1 MIPLQ
6 VNEKYILSRTYGNI
20 GQMFDK
26 IEVEEGYT
34 IVKEILD
41 ERLQAL
47 KNQSLLVE
55 DLTEMDSY
63 DTWIMAEKCSAR
75 TEAINQKK
83 TERYQKLYQAK
94 SRLLEAMGI
103 EDVTA
108 VLGNPDQDADTD
120 EDWNMDEEEGDD
132 TDLNDQE
139 RCVYYDITPSGNVL
153 RKTFYSDFEHG
164 DYQVLEWVKPDGTSK
179 KLLESG
185 YITLYKKGDDLTI
198 EKIWHLSKCR

>member
-47 KNQSLLVE
+47 KNQSLL
-55 DLTEMDSY
+55 
-63 DTWIMAEKCSAR
+63 
-75 TEAINQKK
+75 EAI
-83 TERYQKLYQAK
+83 
-94 SRLLEAMGI
+94 GI

-185 YITLYKKGDDLTI
+185 YITMYKKGDDLTI